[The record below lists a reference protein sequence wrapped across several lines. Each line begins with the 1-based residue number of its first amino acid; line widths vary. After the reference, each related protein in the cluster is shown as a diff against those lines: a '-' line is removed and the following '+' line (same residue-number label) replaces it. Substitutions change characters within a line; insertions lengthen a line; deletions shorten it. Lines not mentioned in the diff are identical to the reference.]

1 MGIYLFYV
9 ANILRSRCRRPR
21 LHLTQRLG
29 HKSYRSRFNA
39 WADIRIAAMKYE
51 NFTTFDVVVKDA
63 IATVTFDFGTVNVQG
78 QEMLADLNSLAMRLE
93 RDRET
98 KVVVFQSANPEIWVC
113 HYDTE
118 LLKDM
123 STEAVSRDEAQ
134 LLDLQSVCER
144 ISKVPQATIAKL
156 EGFARGGGHELAL
169 ALDMRFAARGKFK
182 FMQMEVGMGIL
193 PCGGG
198 ASRMARQTGLGRAL
212 EIILSARDFGADE
225 AEAMGTINKALNPDE
240 IGAYVDDLAKRIA
253 QFPAESINAC
263 KQMVYESIDK
273 PINEAL
279 KAEAYWL
286 YQATSK
292 TAAIKR
298 FTIADEQGLEHEI
311 QNQRNWNELVMKV
324 QEINN

>member
-1 MGIYLFYV
+1 
-9 ANILRSRCRRPR
+9 
-21 LHLTQRLG
+21 
-29 HKSYRSRFNA
+29 
-39 WADIRIAAMKYE
+39 MKYE
-51 NFTTFDVVVKDA
+51 GFTTFSVDKTDG
-63 IATVTFDFGTVNVQG
+63 ILTVTFDFGTVNVQG

-93 RDRET
+93 RDRDT
-98 KVVVFQSANPEIWVC
+98 KVVIFQSANPEIWVC

-123 STEAVSRDEAQ
+123 SDEAVSRDDAQ
-134 LLDLQSVCER
+134 LLDLQAVCER

-169 ALDMRFAARGKFK
+169 ALDMRFAARGKYK

-212 EIILSARDFGADE
+212 EIILSARDFDADE
-225 AEAMGTINKALNPDE
+225 AEAMGTINKALAPDE
-240 IGAYVDDLAKRIA
+240 IGDYVDTLAKRIA
-253 QFPAESINAC
+253 RFPAESINAC

-273 PINEAL
+273 PIDEAL

-292 TAAIKR
+292 TPALKR
-298 FTIADEQGLEHEI
+298 FTLADEQGLEHDLE
-311 QNQRNWNELVMKV
+311 NQRNWHQLVMQV
-324 QEINN
+324 QDII

>member
-1 MGIYLFYV
+1 MI
-9 ANILRSRCRRPR
+9 
-21 LHLTQRLG
+21 
-29 HKSYRSRFNA
+29 
-39 WADIRIAAMKYE
+39 YE
-51 NFTTFDVVVKDA
+51 NFQTFDVKVEDA

-93 RDRET
+93 RDRNV

-123 STEAVSRDEAQ
+123 STEAVSRSEAQ
-134 LLDLQSVCER
+134 LLDLQAVCER

-198 ASRMARQTGLGRAL
+198 ASRMARQTGLGRAR
-212 EIILSARDFGADE
+212 EIILSVRDFDADE
-225 AEAMGTINKALNPDE
+225 AEAMGTINKALEPDE
-240 IGAYVDDLAKRIA
+240 IGDYVDALAKRIA

-273 PINEAL
+273 PIDDAL

-292 TAAIKR
+292 TPAIKR
-298 FTIADEQGLEHEI
+298 FTIADDQGLEHDIE
-311 QNQRNWNELVMKV
+311 NQRNWNDLVMKV
-324 QEINN
+324 QEIVA

>member
-1 MGIYLFYV
+1 
-9 ANILRSRCRRPR
+9 
-21 LHLTQRLG
+21 
-29 HKSYRSRFNA
+29 
-39 WADIRIAAMKYE
+39 MKYE
-51 NFTTFDVVVKDA
+51 NFQTFDVKVEDA
-63 IATVTFDFGTVNVQG
+63 IATVTFSFGTVNVQG

-98 KVVVFQSANPEIWVC
+98 KVVIFQSANPEVWVC

-134 LLDLQSVCER
+134 LLDLQAVCER

-169 ALDMRFAARGKFK
+169 ALDMRFAARGRFK

-212 EIILSARDFGADE
+212 EIILSARDFDADE
-225 AEAMGTINKALNPDE
+225 AEAMGTINRALDPEE
-240 IGAYVDDLAKRIA
+240 IGDYVDTLAKRIA

-273 PINEAL
+273 PIEEAL

-292 TAAIKR
+292 TPAIKR
-298 FTIADEQGLEHEI
+298 FTLADEQGLEHDIE
-311 QNQRNWNELVMKV
+311 NQRNWNDLVMKV
-324 QEINN
+324 QQIV

>member
-1 MGIYLFYV
+1 
-9 ANILRSRCRRPR
+9 
-21 LHLTQRLG
+21 
-29 HKSYRSRFNA
+29 
-39 WADIRIAAMKYE
+39 MKYE
-51 NFTTFDVVVKDA
+51 NFQTFDVQVEDA
-63 IATVTFDFGTVNVQG
+63 IATVTFDFGATNIQG

-98 KVVVFQSANPEIWVC
+98 KVVIFQSANPEIWVA

-123 STEAVSRDEAQ
+123 STEAVPRNEAE
-134 LLDLQSVCER
+134 LLDLQAVCER

-212 EIILSARDFGADE
+212 EIILSAQDYDADD
-225 AEAMGTINKALNPDE
+225 AERFGTINKALDPDE
-240 IGAYVDDLAKRIA
+240 IGPYIETLAKRIA
-253 QFPAESINAC
+253 QFPAASINAC

-273 PINEAL
+273 PIEEAL

-286 YQATSK
+286 YQATSR
-292 TAAIKR
+292 TPAVKR
-298 FTIADEQGLEHEI
+298 FAAADEQGMEHEME
-311 QNQRNWNELVMKV
+311 NQRNWNDLVMQV
-324 QEINN
+324 QKIK

>member
-1 MGIYLFYV
+1 
-9 ANILRSRCRRPR
+9 
-21 LHLTQRLG
+21 
-29 HKSYRSRFNA
+29 
-39 WADIRIAAMKYE
+39 MKYE
-51 NFTTFDVVVKDA
+51 NFQTFDVKVENA
-63 IATVTFDFGTVNVQG
+63 IATVTFNFGTVNVQG

-93 RDRET
+93 RDRDT

-144 ISKVPQATIAKL
+144 ISRVPQATIAKL

-212 EIILSARDFGADE
+212 EIILSARDFDADE
-225 AEAMGTINKALNPDE
+225 AEAMGTINKALDPDE
-240 IGAYVDDLAKRIA
+240 IGSYVDALANRIA

-273 PINEAL
+273 PIDEAL

-292 TAAIKR
+292 TPAIKR
-298 FTIADEQGLEHEI
+298 FTIADEQGLEHDIE
-311 QNQRNWNELVMKV
+311 NQRNWNDLVMKV
-324 QEINN
+324 QDIQA

>member
-1 MGIYLFYV
+1 MEY
-9 ANILRSRCRRPR
+9 
-21 LHLTQRLG
+21 
-29 HKSYRSRFNA
+29 K
-39 WADIRIAAMKYE
+39 
-51 NFTTFDVVVKDA
+51 NFQTFTVDVKDA
-63 IATVTFDFGTVNVQG
+63 IAWVTFDFGPVNVQG
-78 QEMLADLNSLAMRLE
+78 QEMLADLSSLALRLE
-93 RDRET
+93 RDREV

-113 HYDTE
+113 HYDTN
-118 LLKDM
+118 LLRDM
-123 STEAVSRDEAQ
+123 SEEAVSRDEAK

-156 EGFARGGGHELAL
+156 EGYARGGGHEFAL
-169 ALDMRFAARGKFK
+169 ACDMRFAARGKFK

-198 ASRMARQTGLGRAL
+198 ASRMARQVGLGRAL
-212 EIILSARDFGADE
+212 EIILSARDFDADE
-225 AEAMGTINKALNPDE
+225 AEQWGTINKALEPDE
-240 IGAYVDDLAKRIA
+240 IGPYVEKLANRIA

-273 PINEAL
+273 PIDEAL

-298 FTIADEQGLEHEI
+298 FTWADEQGAQFDLE
-311 QNQRNWNELVMKV
+311 NQRNWEEMVMQV
-324 QEINN
+324 QGIQKDD

>member
-1 MGIYLFYV
+1 
-9 ANILRSRCRRPR
+9 
-21 LHLTQRLG
+21 
-29 HKSYRSRFNA
+29 
-39 WADIRIAAMKYE
+39 MKYE
-51 NFTTFDVVVKDA
+51 NFQTFDVAVENA
-63 IATVTFDFGTVNVQG
+63 IATVTFNFGAVNVQG

-93 RDRET
+93 RDRQT
-98 KVVVFQSANPEIWVC
+98 KVVIFQSANPEIWVC

-118 LLKDM
+118 LLKDL
-123 STEAVSRDEAQ
+123 STEAVSREDAQ

-144 ISKVPQATIAKL
+144 LSKVPQATIAKL

-212 EIILSARDFGADE
+212 EIILSAQDYDADD
-225 AEAMGTINKALNPDE
+225 AERMGTINKALDPDE
-240 IGAYVDDLAKRIA
+240 IGPYVDALARRIA

-273 PINEAL
+273 PISEAL
-279 KAEAYWL
+279 RAEAYWL

-292 TAAIKR
+292 TPAVKR
-298 FTIADEQGLEHEI
+298 FRIADEQGLEHDIE
-311 QNQRNWNELVMKV
+311 NQRNWNELVMKV
-324 QEINN
+324 QEITS

>member
-1 MGIYLFYV
+1 
-9 ANILRSRCRRPR
+9 
-21 LHLTQRLG
+21 
-29 HKSYRSRFNA
+29 
-39 WADIRIAAMKYE
+39 MKYE
-51 NFTTFDVVVKDA
+51 GFTTFSVEQNDG

-123 STEAVSRDEAQ
+123 SDEAVSREEAQ
-134 LLDLQSVCER
+134 LLDLQAVCER

-169 ALDMRFAARGKFK
+169 ALDMRFAVRGKFK

-212 EIILSARDFGADE
+212 EIILSARDFSADE
-225 AEAMGTINKALNPDE
+225 AEAMGTINRAFDTSEE
-240 IGAYVDDLAKRIA
+240 ISEYVDTLAQRIA
-253 QFPAESINAC
+253 IFPAESINAC
-263 KQMVYESIDK
+263 KQMVYESIDT

-286 YQATSK
+286 YQATSR
-292 TAAIKR
+292 TPALKR
-298 FTIADEQGLEHEI
+298 FTLADEQGLEYDIE
-311 QNQRNWNELVMKV
+311 NQRNWNDLVMQV
-324 QEINN
+324 QEIN

>member
-1 MGIYLFYV
+1 
-9 ANILRSRCRRPR
+9 
-21 LHLTQRLG
+21 
-29 HKSYRSRFNA
+29 
-39 WADIRIAAMKYE
+39 MKYAG
-51 NFTTFDVVVKDA
+51 FTTFTTEQNNG
-63 IATVTFDFGTVNVQG
+63 ILTVTFNFGTVNLQG

-93 RDRET
+93 RDRDT

-123 STEAVSRDEAQ
+123 SDEAVSREDVQ

-169 ALDMRFAARGKFK
+169 ALDMRFAARGKYK
-182 FMQMEVGMGIL
+182 FMQMEVAMGIL

-212 EIILSARDFGADE
+212 EIILSARDFDADE
-225 AEAMGTINKALNPDE
+225 AERMGTINRALDPEE
-240 IGAYVDDLAKRIA
+240 IGEYVDNLANRIA

-263 KQMVYESIDK
+263 KQAVYESIDK
-273 PINEAL
+273 PISEAL

-292 TAAIKR
+292 TPALKR
-298 FTIADEQGLEHEI
+298 FTLADDQGLQHDIE
-311 QNQRNWNELVMKV
+311 NQRNWDALVMNV
-324 QEINN
+324 QDIK